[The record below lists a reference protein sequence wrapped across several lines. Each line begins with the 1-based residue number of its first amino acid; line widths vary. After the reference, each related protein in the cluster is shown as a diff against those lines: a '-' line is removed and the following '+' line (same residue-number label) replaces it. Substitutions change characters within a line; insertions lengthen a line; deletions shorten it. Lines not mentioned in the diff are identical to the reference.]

1 MSETSSGTW
10 SETLSETSATLTI
23 LIDNDQCR
31 LTLWSFEPGQET
43 GWHTHEMDYVV
54 MPKSPGKVRLQH
66 PDGSETTAE
75 MSPDAPYFRPAGV
88 NHNVINASDAPFSFL
103 EMEFKPS

>member
-1 MSETSSGTW
+1 MSGK
-10 SETLSETSATLTI
+10 SATPTI

-31 LTLWSFEPGQET
+31 LTLWSFEAGQET

-54 MPKSPGKVRLQH
+54 MPKVQGKVRLQH
-66 PDGSETTAE
+66 PDGTESVSD

-103 EMEFKPS
+103 ELEFKQN

>member
-1 MSETSSGTW
+1 MADN
-10 SETLSETSATLTI
+10 SATPTV

-54 MPKSPGKVRLQH
+54 MPKVAGKVRLEQ
-66 PDGSETTAE
+66 PEGSESHAD
-75 MSPDAPYFRPAGV
+75 MLPDAPYFREKGV
-88 NHNVINASDAPFSFL
+88 NHNVINAGDAPFSFL
-103 EMEFKPS
+103 EMEFKS